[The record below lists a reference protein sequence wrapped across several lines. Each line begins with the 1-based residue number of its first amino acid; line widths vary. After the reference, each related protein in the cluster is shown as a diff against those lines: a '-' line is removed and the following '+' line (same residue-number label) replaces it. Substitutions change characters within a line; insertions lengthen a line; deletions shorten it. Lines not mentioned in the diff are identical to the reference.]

1 MMKKLTTVAELREI
15 LGEPNAVTY
24 QKIFPHLSEQAMEF
38 IGESPMLMLATIDAN
53 GRSTVS
59 PKGDEPGFV
68 HIVDKNTLYLPERS
82 GNRLIF
88 TLQNILAT
96 EQVGLLFMRPN
107 TTETLRVNG
116 RCELIQD
123 DALCQQLASRGKPA
137 LLILKITVEECF
149 FHCAKAF
156 LRSQLWQPESWGNK
170 RNISFGR
177 EIAENNASFHE
188 QVEAFD
194 QRVAEG
200 YKAPL

>member
-1 MMKKLTTVAELREI
+1 MKTLTTLADLRDI
-15 LGEPNAVTY
+15 LGEPNAITY
-24 QKIFPHLSEQAMEF
+24 QKIFPHLSEQAIEF
-38 IGESPMLMLATIDAN
+38 IGESPMLMLSTIDAN

-59 PKGDEPGFV
+59 PKGDHPGFV
-68 HIVDKNTLYLPERS
+68 HVADKKTLYLPERA

-96 EQVGLLFMRPN
+96 GQVGMLFMRPN

-123 DALCQQLASRGKPA
+123 DDLCQQLATRGKPA

-156 LRSQLWQPESWGNK
+156 LRSQLWKPESWGDK
-170 RNISFGR
+170 GKISFGR
-177 EIAENNASFHE
+177 EFAENNAQFQG

-194 QRVAEG
+194 KAVAEG
-200 YKAPL
+200 YKTTL